1 MLDLGGA
8 HGMDCIAALQ
18 KNPDMQGIVF
28 DKPAVVQTT
37 REIILE
43 YGLEDR
49 MTVLAG
55 DYITDPIGSRYDLI
69 H

>member
-1 MLDLGGA
+1 
-8 HGMDCIAALQ
+8 MDCIAALQ
-18 KNPDMQGIVF
+18 KNPDMHGIVF
-28 DKPAVVQTT
+28 DRPAVVRTI

-49 MTVLAG
+49 MTVLAE

-69 H
+69 HYA